1 MISTGRALVLAAVGL
16 GLGACALVAVPA
28 GPAARPSRTNV
39 RGRPVPVTLGV
50 VVFVASVGAQAI
62 TGLVSQVAGTTL
74 GRTTWTLL
82 GASALVFAAGF
93 LDDLVPGGPRGL
105 AGHARALVR
114 GRLTTGVVKAAAAVG
129 AALAVVAATPGRTA
143 VEAGLGVVLMA
154 GAANVLNGLD
164 VAPGR
169 AVKAFL
175 VPAVA
180 LLLLG
185 STALLARLAG
195 AAAAALWPD
204 LRERGMLGDG
214 GAYLLGFVLGA
225 SLYLLLPAWAVGVG
239 AAVAVGLN
247 LLAETVTLSR
257 VIAAVPPLRWAD
269 RIGRLADPPPEPA
282 ATSRPEPSRRAPGLC

>member
-1 MISTGRALVLAAVGL
+1 MIPTARALVLAAVGL
-16 GLGACALVAVPA
+16 GLGACALVAVPR
-28 GPAARPSRTNV
+28 GLAARLSRTNV
-39 RGRPVPVTLGV
+39 RGRRVPVTLGV
-50 VVFVASVGAQAI
+50 VVFVASVGAQAVA
-62 TGLVSQVAGTTL
+62 GLVSQVAGTTL
-74 GRTTWTLL
+74 GRTTWTLM
-82 GASALVFAAGF
+82 GASALVFAAGL
-93 LDDLVPGGPRGL
+93 LDDLVPGEPRGL
-105 AGHARALVR
+105 TGHARALLR
-114 GRLTTGVVKAAAAVG
+114 GRLTTGIVKAAAAVV

-143 VEAGLGVVLMA
+143 LEAALGVVLVA

-169 AVKAFL
+169 AAKAFL

-180 LLLLG
+180 LLFLG
-185 STALLARLAG
+185 PTALLARLAG
-195 AAAAALWPD
+195 ATLAALWPD
-204 LRERGMLGDG
+204 LRERAMLGDG

-225 SLYLLLPAWAVGVG
+225 SLYLLLPPWGVGVG

-269 RIGRLADPPPEPA
+269 RIGRRGDPPPGPE